1 MHSHKLGQCLIR
13 DMLSVP
19 RLAGKMRQQLRTAP
33 LRVKDRIQ
41 RASWKYALMR
51 PIRINALGAK
61 EGIQR
66 RGKGADK
73 LECSDGDLP
82 RRLLATG
89 KLHL

>member
-1 MHSHKLGQCLIR
+1 MHSHKLGQCLMR

-51 PIRINALGAK
+51 PIRVNALGAK
-61 EGIQR
+61 EGIRR

-73 LECSDGDLP
+73 RE
-82 RRLLATG
+82 
-89 KLHL
+89 